1 MQVFTQPACLSPLCM
16 AASSKSKTPQTSMVI
31 SGMAILKCSC
41 IPEYM
46 LHLLV
51 PSRRM
56 DYGFNCA
63 LKCMDSWPN
72 RPSAF
77 FMWMHWRNKAM
88 FLLHGLF
95 PCNGSS
101 QKKKKKKSE
110 SKYAVMIT
118 RYLFLQMW
126 KLEQAICSDLIW
138 SRRQIVTDGTGCSS
152 HRSLIQQTE
161 YILGWWNVCEML
173 KSNPNSSWVE

>member
-41 IPEYM
+41 SPEYM

-72 RPSAF
+72 RPSAS

-88 FLLHGLF
+88 FLLQRLF

-101 QKKKKKKSE
+101 QKKKKKKVKVNMQSWLLGICFSKCE
-110 SKYAVMIT
+110 S
-118 RYLFLQMW
+118 
-126 KLEQAICSDLIW
+126 W
-138 SRRQIVTDGTGCSS
+138 SRLFAQISFGVDGRLSPMGLDAARTAHWFSKQS
-152 HRSLIQQTE
+152 T
-161 YILGWWNVCEML
+161 YWADEMFAKCL
-173 KSNPNSSWVE
+173 NLTLTAAE